1 MQNFE
6 DVLCGGSPNS
16 ANLHF
21 KLYAP
26 LPRERS
32 PFASR
37 ALRRRRDRECH
48 LSEWSPLLQCGGEVP
63 VILPFFWY
71 GPPSAPSSNKSAGFG
86 ITHDSWIVKRMSIS
100 GATHVNDD
108 DVWPPFLKQR
118 YGSVCPWAT
127 PLLCCEAMC
136 NRETQVI
143 LGSK

>member
-6 DVLCGGSPNS
+6 YVLCGGSPNS

-26 LPRERS
+26 RPRERS

-37 ALRRRRDRECH
+37 ALRRRRRDRECH

-118 YGSVCPWAT
+118 YGLSLGNSSA
-127 PLLCCEAMC
+127 LL
-136 NRETQVI
+136 RGHVQPQP
-143 LGSK
+143 

>member
-26 LPRERS
+26 LPHERS

-108 DVWPPFLKQR
+108 DVWPPLLKQR
-118 YGSVCPWAT
+118 YGLSLDNSSA
-127 PLLCCEAMC
+127 LLRGHVQH
-136 NRETQVI
+136 RETQVI